1 MMLQHVLGMLTN
13 PRREWKELRE
23 EPSGSIVEVF
33 IRYLLVLALIPPV
46 SLLIGTTT
54 VGWSITGADPVQ
66 LPIETAVALALMFY
80 LLLLLGV
87 VLMAYAMHWME
98 ATFGASA
105 DYERCLVFTIFTSVP
120 MFLSGLA
127 GLYPQ
132 LWFGVG
138 VVLLAAA
145 YSVYL
150 LYTGVPVFMEIPP
163 ERGFVFSTAMLT
175 AGLCALVGCLL
186 ITVVLWGPGLATIL
200 H

>member
-1 MMLQHVLGMLTN
+1 MMLQHVLGMLTH
-13 PRREWKELRE
+13 PRREWKELRQE
-23 EPSGSIVEVF
+23 QSGSIVEVF
-33 IRYLLVLALIPPV
+33 IRYLLLLALIPPL

-54 VGWSITGADPVQ
+54 VGWSITGAEPVR
-66 LPIETAVALALMFY
+66 LSLEAAVPLALVFY
-80 LLLLLGV
+80 LLLLFGV

-127 GLYPQ
+127 GLFPV
-132 LWFGVG
+132 LWFAITL
-138 VVLLAAA
+138 VLLAAC

-150 LYTGVPVFMEIPP
+150 LYTGVPVFMDIPP
-163 ERGFVFSTAMLT
+163 ERGVVFATAILT
-175 AGLCALVGCLL
+175 AGLCALVGCLV
-186 ITVVLWGPGLATIL
+186 ITVVLWGPGLAPLL